1 MASFTLTPVEKG
13 IMRCRH
19 TGEFTH
25 DEIQTLA
32 NFFNDY
38 HGKLLVELSQSS
50 VEECKR
56 HMANLR
62 PMMPTSAIFGV
73 EFSADVLDISESYYT
88 HPVKWF
94 LTEEE
99 ALVWLREQ

>member
-1 MASFTLTPVEKG
+1 MASFSLTPVEKG
-13 IMRCRH
+13 IMRCNH
-19 TGEFTH
+19 AGEFTH

-32 NFFNDY
+32 DFFNDY
-38 HGKLLVELSQSS
+38 SGKLLIELNSTSA
-50 VEECKR
+50 EDCK
-56 HMANLR
+56 HHIKNLR

-73 EFSADVLDISESYYT
+73 EFTADVLDISESYYT